1 MIIDQRNEA
10 AVTTK
15 EAFQAIGLK
24 WEGTFAEAGAG
35 GIRAVHRLM
44 QERLSEIPH
53 ALHTDTLLGL
63 SYHAVPGGDGF
74 IHYAVVEVGRIDEV
88 PEGWLRYPFPHY
100 PMPLVLIG
108 KSRASISPI
117 TISMPGSKNKV
128 TRNITRII

>member
-53 ALHTDTLLGL
+53 ALHTDTAGAIL
-63 SYHAVPGGDGF
+63 S
-74 IHYAVVEVGRIDEV
+74 RS
-88 PEGWLRYPFPHY
+88 
-100 PMPLVLIG
+100 
-108 KSRASISPI
+108 SRW
-117 TISMPGSKNKV
+117 
-128 TRNITRII
+128 